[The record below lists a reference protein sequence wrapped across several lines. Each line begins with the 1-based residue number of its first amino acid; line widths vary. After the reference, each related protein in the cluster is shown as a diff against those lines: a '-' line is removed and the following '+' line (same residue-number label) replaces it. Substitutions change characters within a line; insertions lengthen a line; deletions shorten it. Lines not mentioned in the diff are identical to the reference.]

1 MVNYKSEKQLS
12 IFDFKT
18 GFESKLDANNRWV
31 RLCSLLDWDKLSSI
45 YHKSLSTQMGAKGID
60 SRVVIGALIIKYLER
75 KDDRGTI
82 EAISENPYMQ
92 YFLGFDHF
100 DSKPIF
106 DPSLFVSIRK
116 RLGNESFDE
125 MNQIIIK
132 QALTLSQESRPA
144 EDSRK
149 NEEEEKDNLKQNES
163 IEKPLTNKGKLQMDA
178 TVADA
183 YIKFPTDLGLLND
196 SREKSEELLDKLC
209 KSLSIGKPRTYR
221 IKARKE
227 WINLSKNKNKQK
239 KVIRKGISQQLS
251 YLKRNLQSVDKILIN
266 NPLALNE
273 LTKAEYKY
281 LLVINELYRQQFEMF
296 RANKH
301 SIEHR
306 IVSIHQPHIRP
317 IVRGKAGKKVEFG
330 AKINVSL
337 QEGFARIDQLSF
349 EAFNEGTFLK
359 DQVER
364 YKKLNGYYPE
374 LVQTDDIYMTKENR
388 KYLKENGIR
397 HTGKALGRKPKQ
409 VPSTQEK
416 AIRQIERNQRNH
428 IEGKFGQ
435 GKVKYNL
442 NKIMAKISDT
452 TESWIAGIFFV
463 MNILKLSKDFL
474 CLFLI
479 RLTNVLFQKKQSYF
493 QYSNLTM
500 TSSI

>member
-106 DPSLFVSIRK
+106 DPSLFVGIRK
-116 RLGNESFDE
+116 RLGNESIEE

-132 QALTLSQESRPA
+132 QALTLSQEARPA

-163 IEKPLTNKGKLQMDA
+163 TEKPLTNKGKLQMDA

-239 KVIRKGISQQLS
+239 KVIRKGINQQLS

-273 LTKAEYKY
+273 LTKVECKY
-281 LLVINELYRQQFEMF
+281 LLVIDELYQQQLEMF
-296 RANKH
+296 R
-301 SIEHR
+301 
-306 IVSIHQPHIRP
+306 
-317 IVRGKAGKKVEFG
+317 
-330 AKINVSL
+330 
-337 QEGFARIDQLSF
+337 
-349 EAFNEGTFLK
+349 
-359 DQVER
+359 
-364 YKKLNGYYPE
+364 
-374 LVQTDDIYMTKENR
+374 
-388 KYLKENGIR
+388 
-397 HTGKALGRKPKQ
+397 
-409 VPSTQEK
+409 
-416 AIRQIERNQRNH
+416 
-428 IEGKFGQ
+428 Q

-452 TESWIAGIFFV
+452 SESWIAGIFFV

-479 RLTNVLFQKKQSYF
+479 RLTNVLFQKNNPISNILTRSSLDLTQFRKHSH
-493 QYSNLTM
+493 YSKFA
-500 TSSI
+500 SSSFNSFSEILSFTCLS

>member
-1 MVNYKSEKQLS
+1 
-12 IFDFKT
+12 
-18 GFESKLDANNRWV
+18 
-31 RLCSLLDWDKLSSI
+31 
-45 YHKSLSTQMGAKGID
+45 MGAKGIN
-60 SRVVIGALIIKYLER
+60 SRVIIGALIIKYLER

-92 YFLGFDHF
+92 YFLGFDYF

-149 NEEEEKDNLKQNES
+149 NEEEAKDNLKQNES
-163 IEKPLTNKGKLQMDA
+163 TEKPLTNKGKLQMDA

-196 SREKSEELLDKLC
+196 SREKSEELLDKLS

-251 YLKRNLQSVDKILIN
+251 YLKRNLQSVDKMLIN
-266 NPLALNE
+266 NPLTLNE

-281 LLVINELYRQQFEMF
+281 LLVIDELYRQQLEMF

-337 QEGFARIDQLSF
+337 KEGFARIDQLSF

-463 MNILKLSKDFL
+463 MNILKLRKDFL

>member
-1 MVNYKSEKQLS
+1 MINYKSEKQLS

-18 GFESKLDANNRWV
+18 GFESKLDLNNRWV
-31 RLCSLLDWDKLSSI
+31 RLCLLLDWDKLSSI
-45 YHKSLSTQMGAKGID
+45 YHKSLSTQMGAKGIN
-60 SRVVIGALIIKYLER
+60 SRVIIGALIIKYLER
-75 KDDRGTI
+75 KDDRGPI

-92 YFLGFDHF
+92 YFLGFDYF

-149 NEEEEKDNLKQNES
+149 NEEEAKDNLKQDES
-163 IEKPLTNKGKLQMDA
+163 TEKPLTNKGKLQMDA

-209 KSLSIGKPRTYR
+209 KSLSIRKPRTYR

-281 LLVINELYRQQFEMF
+281 LLVIDELYRQQLEMF

-317 IVRGKAGKKVEFG
+317 IVRGKSGKKVEFG

-349 EAFNEGTFLK
+349 ETFNEGTFLK

-409 VPSTQEK
+409 GPSTQEK

-452 TESWIAGIFFV
+452 TESWIASIFFV

>member
-1 MVNYKSEKQLS
+1 
-12 IFDFKT
+12 
-18 GFESKLDANNRWV
+18 
-31 RLCSLLDWDKLSSI
+31 
-45 YHKSLSTQMGAKGID
+45 MGAKGIN
-60 SRVVIGALIIKYLER
+60 SRVIIGALIIKYLER

-92 YFLGFDHF
+92 YFLGFDYF

-149 NEEEEKDNLKQNES
+149 NEEEAKDNLKQNES
-163 IEKPLTNKGKLQMDA
+163 TEKPLTNKGKLQMDA

-209 KSLSIGKPRTYR
+209 KSLSIRKPRTYR

-227 WINLSKNKNKQK
+227 WINLSKNKN

-281 LLVINELYRQQFEMF
+281 LLVIDELYRQQLEMF

>member
-1 MVNYKSEKQLS
+1 
-12 IFDFKT
+12 
-18 GFESKLDANNRWV
+18 
-31 RLCSLLDWDKLSSI
+31 
-45 YHKSLSTQMGAKGID
+45 
-60 SRVVIGALIIKYLER
+60 
-75 KDDRGTI
+75 
-82 EAISENPYMQ
+82 
-92 YFLGFDHF
+92 
-100 DSKPIF
+100 
-106 DPSLFVSIRK
+106 
-116 RLGNESFDE
+116 
-125 MNQIIIK
+125 
-132 QALTLSQESRPA
+132 
-144 EDSRK
+144 
-149 NEEEEKDNLKQNES
+149 
-163 IEKPLTNKGKLQMDA
+163 MDA

-209 KSLSIGKPRTYR
+209 KSLSIRKPRTYR

-281 LLVINELYRQQFEMF
+281 LLVIDELYRQQLEMF

-317 IVRGKAGKKVEFG
+317 IVRGKSGKKVEFG

-452 TESWIAGIFFV
+452 TESWIASIFFV

>member
-1 MVNYKSEKQLS
+1 MV
-12 IFDFKT
+12 
-18 GFESKLDANNRWV
+18 
-31 RLCSLLDWDKLSSI
+31 
-45 YHKSLSTQMGAKGID
+45 ID
-60 SRVVIGALIIKYLER
+60 
-75 KDDRGTI
+75 
-82 EAISENPYMQ
+82 
-92 YFLGFDHF
+92 
-100 DSKPIF
+100 
-106 DPSLFVSIRK
+106 
-116 RLGNESFDE
+116 
-125 MNQIIIK
+125 
-132 QALTLSQESRPA
+132 
-144 EDSRK
+144 
-149 NEEEEKDNLKQNES
+149 
-163 IEKPLTNKGKLQMDA
+163 
-178 TVADA
+178 
-183 YIKFPTDLGLLND
+183 
-196 SREKSEELLDKLC
+196 
-209 KSLSIGKPRTYR
+209 
-221 IKARKE
+221 
-227 WINLSKNKNKQK
+227 
-239 KVIRKGISQQLS
+239 
-251 YLKRNLQSVDKILIN
+251 
-266 NPLALNE
+266 
-273 LTKAEYKY
+273 
-281 LLVINELYRQQFEMF
+281 ELYRQQLEMF

-317 IVRGKAGKKVEFG
+317 IVRGKSGKKVEFG

-349 EAFNEGTFLK
+349 EAFNEGKFLK

-364 YKKLNGYYPE
+364 YKKLNGYYPD

-493 QYSNLTM
+493 QYSNLLM